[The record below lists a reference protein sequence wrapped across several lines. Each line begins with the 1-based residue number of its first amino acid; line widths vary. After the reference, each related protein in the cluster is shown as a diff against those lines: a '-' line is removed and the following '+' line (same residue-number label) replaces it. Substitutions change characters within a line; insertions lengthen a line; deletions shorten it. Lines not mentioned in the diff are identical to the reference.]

1 MFTSVQNLC
10 IRFFKLFEQSLLLF
24 CFEMHN
30 SFKQFVFVC
39 AV

>member
-10 IRFFKLFEQSLLLF
+10 IRFFKLLETVVLFEL
-24 CFEMHN
+24 HN